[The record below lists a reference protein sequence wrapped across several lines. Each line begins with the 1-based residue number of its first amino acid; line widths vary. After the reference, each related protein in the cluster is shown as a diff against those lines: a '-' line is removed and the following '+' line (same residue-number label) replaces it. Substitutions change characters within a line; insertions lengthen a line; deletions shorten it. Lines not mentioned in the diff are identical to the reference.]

1 MHASL
6 VPKTTCK
13 RAGNHGLPEEWTL
26 EEKEHITFCN
36 LPVELNFLSLNISL
50 AI

>member
-1 MHASL
+1 MRASL

-13 RAGNHGLPEEWTL
+13 LAGNRCLPEGWTL

-50 AI
+50 AV